1 MLEGYQGTDPKKM
14 GIEIVGND
22 SGWKMESI
30 IACGQ
35 SDEHPNNHVY
45 LVKWEC
51 YLQNENKWEMS
62 ENVLEC

>member
-1 MLEGYQGTDPKKM
+1 M